1 MPAVGNDAIPR
12 HDAPGMK
19 QLNSWGSWPDPPH
32 KNGDEEEEMA
42 EATLS
47 STEATLE
54 NQRLGPLQIRVAA
67 LCTLVQ
73 ICDGYDI
80 NSIGVAVP
88 QLTHAWNLPGPAF
101 TTAFVW
107 SSIGILVGALSSGPI
122 GDRVGR
128 KPLLLASIAIF
139 GVASLLTAYA
149 GSLEMLA
156 VLRFFTG
163 VGIGGAMPGTV
174 ALTGDYTP
182 QRWRATVIM
191 ATFTGAPIGG
201 FVCGQ
206 IAGLLLPSFGW
217 PGIFIV
223 GGIVPLL
230 ILVALVL
237 WLPESPRFL
246 AAKGS
251 LSPREAALLQRLDVR
266 PGNSAAALDLADGN
280 PIKMLFGQGY
290 ALQTVLLWV
299 IFFCSLMNLFLFAYW
314 LPQVLHLTGLTPA
327 EAARASSYRDLG
339 AIFAVLYLGL
349 LIDKHGPERALA
361 AHYAA
366 GIVFIGAIALFA
378 MSYALLAVVIFFS
391 GMTIIGSQTGA
402 NATAGAL
409 YPARMRTSGIG
420 WALGIGRLGGI
431 AAPALGGY
439 LLSIG
444 LPPREIFLSA
454 CGFALIAAIATALLV
469 FRGIRAP
476 VLTAQE
482 AAQ

>member
-1 MPAVGNDAIPR
+1 MASRGMMRSSWCASWTEPGARPR
-12 HDAPGMK
+12 PG
-19 QLNSWGSWPDPPH
+19 WR
-32 KNGDEEEEMA
+32 EEMA

-47 STEATLE
+47 SAETALE
-54 NQRLGPLQIRVAA
+54 SQRLGPLQIRVAA

-122 GDRVGR
+122 GDRTGR

-237 WLPESPRFL
+237 WLTESPRFL
-246 AAKGS
+246 AATGS
-251 LSPREAALLQRLDVR
+251 LSPREAALL
-266 PGNSAAALDLADGN
+266 
-280 PIKMLFGQGY
+280 
-290 ALQTVLLWV
+290 
-299 IFFCSLMNLFLFAYW
+299 
-314 LPQVLHLTGLTPA
+314 H
-327 EAARASSYRDLG
+327 
-339 AIFAVLYLGL
+339 
-349 LIDKHGPERALA
+349 
-361 AHYAA
+361 
-366 GIVFIGAIALFA
+366 
-378 MSYALLAVVIFFS
+378 
-391 GMTIIGSQTGA
+391 
-402 NATAGAL
+402 
-409 YPARMRTSGIG
+409 
-420 WALGIGRLGGI
+420 RLGDKAGPS
-431 AAPALGGY
+431 PA
-439 LLSIG
+439 
-444 LPPREIFLSA
+444 
-454 CGFALIAAIATALLV
+454 
-469 FRGIRAP
+469 
-476 VLTAQE
+476 
-482 AAQ
+482 

>member
-1 MPAVGNDAIPR
+1 VDTKIR
-12 HDAPGMK
+12 
-19 QLNSWGSWPDPPH
+19 
-32 KNGDEEEEMA
+32 EEEEMA

-47 STEATLE
+47 SAEATLE

-266 PGNSAAALDLADGN
+266 PGQSAAALDLASGN
-280 PIKMLFGQGY
+280 PITMLFGQGY

-361 AHYAA
+361 VHYAA